1 VADVVADAERA
12 PLGEHVPGRTPQRHE
27 QVRAL
32 TLALGGRRFVDLTV
46 GGSNPHPVGDHK
58 PHFATALHHLL
69 DSLTTRDL
77 DPDAL
82 LAGRLGKAAVGVVE
96 RERLVD
102 RHVADLSARQ
112 PGHKGFGR
120 AARAGAERGQGTSR
134 TAQTVSRRITACYSV

>member
-1 VADVVADAERA
+1 M
-12 PLGEHVPGRTPQRHE
+12 
-27 QVRAL
+27 
-32 TLALGGRRFVDLTV
+32 LALGGRRFVDPAV

-82 LAGRLGKAAVGVVE
+82 LAGGLGMAAVGVVE

-102 RHVADLSARQ
+102 RHVADLSAHQ
-112 PGHKGFGR
+112 PGHKGLRPRCAGR
-120 AARAGAERGQGTSR
+120 RRARPGGP
-134 TAQTVSRRITACYSV
+134 SRRRGR